1 MGIGQ
6 VYFLEMR
13 WPRRQESVILI
24 HSFCRTCVKGRRGW
38 SKEPGRKKPEM
49 KMA

>member
-24 HSFCRTCVKGRRGW
+24 HGFCRTCVKEEGEAGVRNQAGKSPR
-38 SKEPGRKKPEM
+38 
-49 KMA
+49 